1 MIILSILIPTIP
13 ERGKMFTEL
22 FNEVHKQ
29 VAYMDAFHP
38 SLGEIEVLVDDSKKF
53 LDGGLS
59 IGKKRES
66 LVHRAAGKYLCFL
79 DDDDSIAPNYVET
92 LVRLCQSKADICT
105 FRSIAKL
112 DTYWTIID
120 MGLSHEN
127 EQSTPNGIVR
137 RSAWHICPVRSEFAK
152 QISFPDSSYGEDWE
166 WMRQVLKLCGT
177 EATAYSII
185 HQYRH
190 SSKISEADKITD
202 YTKPIYVQPI
212 K

>member
-38 SLGEIEVLVDDSKKF
+38 SLGQIEVLVDDSKKF

-92 LVRLCQSKADICT
+92 LVRLCQEDKDVCT
-105 FRSIAKL
+105 FKNISKL
-112 DTYWTIID
+112 DNFWMIID
-120 MGLSHEN
+120 MSLQYDNRQASPGYIINRE
-127 EQSTPNGIVR
+127 P
-137 RSAWHICPVRSEFAK
+137 WHICPIRSSIAK
-152 QISFPDSSYGEDWE
+152 QFPFLDVNYGEDWE
-166 WMRQVLKLCGT
+166 WMQEVLTLCKT
-177 EATAYSII
+177 EAKTDTVL

-190 SSKISEADKITD
+190 SSKISEADKIT
-202 YTKPIYVQPI
+202 THGLLAK
-212 K
+212 

>member
-38 SLGEIEVLVDDSKKF
+38 SLGQIEVLVDDSKKF

-92 LVRLCQSKADICT
+92 LVRSCIQDRDVCT

-112 DTYWTIID
+112 DNMWVLID
-120 MGLSHEN
+120 MSLFFGGNSQVN
-127 EQSTPNGIVR
+127 PNDYTVQR
-137 RSAWHICPVRSEFAK
+137 RPWHICPVRSEYAK
-152 QISFPDSSYGEDWE
+152 QIPFLDESYGEDWE
-166 WMRQVLKLCGT
+166 WMKEVVKLCQT
-177 EATAYSII
+177 QVHNYTII
-185 HQYRH
+185 HQYNH
-190 SSKISEADKITD
+190 SKEVSEADKIT
-202 YTKPIYVQPI
+202 THGLLAK
-212 K
+212 